1 MVSQKTSEG
10 RRAEL
15 DRSFGPVHNCS
26 MAPPAALHNPTHSG
40 AKLKQPGRCQSSSPQ
55 TLRPPEA
62 GRLTLQ
68 TAWLK
73 MGSPHRARSSGQPW
87 SAAGSLWG
95 WAASRLHLDW
105 TTRFFQEDEEM
116 LMLTHSDELNRTYC
130 EDNRLP
136 FDNITKRNNSSSD
149 DTRRNRASFRGNSRS
164 LAERDNPTLREGPE
178 SPAFKDTRAT
188 VISTGPSTITIT
200 SAVSTED
207 SLWFKNTRSYGKGRR
222 SSEMQADKM
231 GSNSEENPGFNQ
243 KQDNKRRSYRLAGNM
258 QKLRPSEDGEE
269 KKDREETVEG
279 TSQFCTSLEE
289 ERATMSLANPVQSP
303 NTGTTG
309 LNPTATITAWEAGW
323 NVTNAIQGIFVLGLP
338 FALVQSGYVGL
349 VLLVLS
355 AWVCNHT
362 GRILVACLYEETQ
375 CGGPGSVSK
384 ARVRHSYQD
393 IVEACCKGLWPN
405 WPGLGGWMVNVA
417 QVIELLMTCTLYL
430 VVSTSL
436 LSDSLSAMAVPRSV
450 CSLVSLLFL
459 LPCLLLTDLRPV
471 STLSLLC
478 SLAHILISLLVMLYC
493 LSRASSWSWSSL
505 SLSVDPEDFLVSV
518 GVIIFSYTSQIFLP
532 PLEGSMEDRGQFNA
546 MLAWTHGAACIM
558 KTMFSLLAVLTWGA
572 ETSEVITDNLPSD
585 LRPLVNLC
593 LLAKALLSYP
603 LPFYSA
609 AEILQTCLL
618 GDAVVSS
625 YTKRGGRGVSC
636 PALLV
641 RGALL
646 MTSYLLALLVPR
658 FSLLMGLTGS
668 VTGAAMTLILPCLF
682 HLRLQWGRLTVRERL
697 IDVCI
702 LSLGVICSVSGV
714 ICSVKRLV
722 EGL

>member
-1 MVSQKTSEG
+1 M
-10 RRAEL
+10 L
-15 DRSFGPVHNCS
+15 I
-26 MAPPAALHNPTHSG
+26 
-40 AKLKQPGRCQSSSPQ
+40 
-55 TLRPPEA
+55 
-62 GRLTLQ
+62 LTQ
-68 TAWLK
+68 
-73 MGSPHRARSSGQPW
+73 
-87 SAAGSLWG
+87 
-95 WAASRLHLDW
+95 
-105 TTRFFQEDEEM
+105 
-116 LMLTHSDELNRTYC
+116 SDELNRTYS
-130 EDNRLP
+130 EDNRLH
-136 FDNITKRNNSSSD
+136 NTSSD
-149 DTRRNRASFRGNSRS
+149 DARRNRPSSRENSQS
-164 LAERDNPTLREGPE
+164 LSDQDNPTMRERTKDTDLMGSTSSSWQE
-178 SPAFKDTRAT
+178 SPTFKETRAT
-188 VISTGPSTITIT
+188 IISTGPRTVTMT
-200 SAVSTED
+200 SPVPTAD
-207 SLWFKNTRSYGKGRR
+207 SLWLKNTRPYGKER
-222 SSEMQADKM
+222 SSEIQA
-231 GSNSEENPGFNQ
+231 GNSEDNPNFNQ
-243 KQDNKRRSYRLAGNM
+243 KQNNRRRSYRLVRDLGGAI
-258 QKLRPSEDGEE
+258 QKQRLAEDGEE
-269 KKDREETVEG
+269 KKDEEGIVEG
-279 TSQFCTSLEE
+279 SSQFFTSLEE
-289 ERATMSLANPVQSP
+289 ERVRMSVASPVQS
-303 NTGTTG
+303 TTG
-309 LNPTATITAWEAGW
+309 LNPTSTITAWEAGW
-323 NVTNAIQGIFVLGLP
+323 NITNAIQGIFVLGLP

-355 AWVCNHT
+355 AWVCNYT
-362 GRILVACLYEETQ
+362 GRILVACLYEEEES
-375 CGGPGSVSK
+375 GGSK
-384 ARVRHSYQD
+384 VRVRHSYQD
-393 IVEACCKGLWPN
+393 VVQACCKGLWPN

-436 LSDSLSAMAVPRSV
+436 LSDSLSGLTVPRPV
-450 CSLVSLLFL
+450 CSLVSLVFL

-493 LSRASSWSWSSL
+493 LSLASSWSWSCL

-546 MLAWTHGAACIM
+546 MLGWTHGAACIM

-572 ETSEVITDNLPSD
+572 EISEVITDNLPSD

-618 GDAVVSS
+618 
-625 YTKRGGRGVSC
+625 R
-636 PALLV
+636 ALLV

-668 VTGAAMTLILPCLF
+668 VTGSAMTLILPCLC
-682 HLRLQWGRLTVRERL
+682 HLRLQWGRLTGRERL
-697 IDVCI
+697 IDVGI

>member
-1 MVSQKTSEG
+1 
-10 RRAEL
+10 
-15 DRSFGPVHNCS
+15 
-26 MAPPAALHNPTHSG
+26 
-40 AKLKQPGRCQSSSPQ
+40 
-55 TLRPPEA
+55 
-62 GRLTLQ
+62 
-68 TAWLK
+68 
-73 MGSPHRARSSGQPW
+73 MGSPHWVRSSGQPW
-87 SAAGSLWG
+87 SGAGSLWG
-95 WAASRLHLDW
+95 WAVSRLHLDW
-105 TTRFFQEDEEM
+105 TIRFFQEDEET
-116 LMLTHSDELNRTYC
+116 LILTHSDELNRTYR

-136 FDNITKRNNSSSD
+136 FDNIPKKNNTSPD
-149 DTRRNRASFRGNSRS
+149 DTRKNRSTLTEQDIPGMR
-164 LAERDNPTLREGPE
+164 ERPAPNLTGSTSTSWQE
-178 SPAFKDTRAT
+178 SPAFKDTKAT
-188 VISTGPSTITIT
+188 AISSGPSTITIT
-200 SAVSTED
+200 SAVPTAD
-207 SLWFKNTRSYGKGRR
+207 PLWFKNTRSCGKGRSGMR
-222 SSEMQADKM
+222 ADKEKNA
-231 GSNSEENPGFNQ
+231 SFNQ
-243 KQDNKRRSYRLAGNM
+243 NQGSMRRSKMFRVTTQKHRLSKDGDDNKEGV
-258 QKLRPSEDGEE
+258 
-269 KKDREETVEG
+269 ETVAG
-279 TSQFCTSLEE
+279 TSEFFKSLEE
-289 ERATMSLANPVQSP
+289 ERATMSLASP
-303 NTGTTG
+303 DQIHSADTRGP
-309 LNPTATITAWEAGW
+309 NPTATITAWEAGW

-338 FALVQSGYVGL
+338 FALVRSGYVGL
-349 VLLVLS
+349 VLLVVS

-362 GRILVACLYEETQ
+362 GRILVACLYEEEQ
-375 CGGPGSVSK
+375 SGAAAPVSK
-384 ARVRHSYQD
+384 VRVRHSYQD

-417 QVIELLMTCTLYL
+417 QLIELLMTCTLYL

-436 LSDSLSAMAVPRSV
+436 LSDSLSAMTVPRSV
-450 CSLVSLLFL
+450 CSLMSLMFL

-478 SLAHILISLLVMLYC
+478 SLAHILISLSVMLYC

-505 SLSVDPEDFLVSV
+505 RLAVDPEEFLVSV

-532 PLEGSMEDRGQFNA
+532 PLEGSMEDRGQFDA
-546 MLAWTHGAACIM
+546 MLGWTHGAACVM
-558 KTMFSLLAVLTWGA
+558 KTVFSLLAVLTWGA
-572 ETSEVITDNLPSD
+572 ETREVITDNLPSD

-625 YTKRGGRGVSC
+625 KHGGRGVSR

-641 RGALL
+641 RAALL

-682 HLRLQWGRLTVRERL
+682 HLRLQWGRITARERL

>member
-1 MVSQKTSEG
+1 MCVFGLCMSVLMCPVS
-10 RRAEL
+10 
-15 DRSFGPVHNCS
+15 V
-26 MAPPAALHNPTHSG
+26 
-40 AKLKQPGRCQSSSPQ
+40 KLSQ
-55 TLRPPEA
+55 TRRPPDTE
-62 GRLTLQ
+62 RLTPQ
-68 TAWLK
+68 AVRLK
-73 MGSPHRARSSGQPW
+73 MGSPYWARSSGQPM

-95 WAASRLHLDW
+95 WAVSRLHLDW

-116 LMLTHSDELNRTYC
+116 LILTQCDELNRSYN

-136 FDNITKRNNSSSD
+136 FENVANKNIASSD
-149 DTRRNRASFRGNSRS
+149 DARRSRPSSGVNSLS
-164 LAERDNPTLREGPE
+164 LTEQDNPTMIERTKAPDLMGSTSTSWQE
-178 SPAFKDTRAT
+178 SPTFKESRAT
-188 VISTGPSTITIT
+188 IISTGPRTITMT
-200 SAVSTED
+200 SAVSTVDPPWLRNNRPYDKE
-207 SLWFKNTRSYGKGRR
+207 RSK
-222 SSEMQADKM
+222 SSEVQA
-231 GSNSEENPGFNQ
+231 GNSEENSSFNQ
-243 KQDNKRRSYRLAGNM
+243 KQRNKRRSYRLVKHLGGDI
-258 QKLRPSEDGEE
+258 QKQRLAEDGEE
-269 KKDREETVEG
+269 KKDEEGIKEG
-279 TSQFCTSLEE
+279 SSQFFTSLEE
-289 ERATMSLANPVQSP
+289 ERVRMSLAGPVQS
-303 NTGTTG
+303 TTA
-309 LNPTATITAWEAGW
+309 LNPTSTITAWEAGW

-362 GRILVACLYEETQ
+362 GRILVACLYEEEESGRS
-375 CGGPGSVSK
+375 CSMPK
-384 ARVRHSYQD
+384 IRVRHSYQD
-393 IVEACCKGLWPN
+393 VVEACCKGLWPN

-436 LSDSLSAMAVPRSV
+436 LSDSLSGLAVPRSV
-450 CSLVSLLFL
+450 CSLVSLVFL

-493 LSRASSWSWSSL
+493 LSRASSWSWSCL

-546 MLAWTHGAACIM
+546 MLGWTHGAACIM

-618 GDAVVSS
+618 RDAAVSL
-625 YTKRGGRGVSC
+625 KHGGLSRS
-636 PALLV
+636 ALLV

-668 VTGAAMTLILPCLF
+668 VTGSAMTLILPCLC
-682 HLRLQWGRLTVRERL
+682 HLRLQWGRLTVRDRL
-697 IDVCI
+697 IDVGI

>member
-1 MVSQKTSEG
+1 
-10 RRAEL
+10 
-15 DRSFGPVHNCS
+15 
-26 MAPPAALHNPTHSG
+26 
-40 AKLKQPGRCQSSSPQ
+40 
-55 TLRPPEA
+55 
-62 GRLTLQ
+62 
-68 TAWLK
+68 
-73 MGSPHRARSSGQPW
+73 MGSPHWARTPGQPM

-95 WAASRLHLDW
+95 WAVSRLQLDW

-116 LMLTHSDELNRTYC
+116 LILTQSDELNRTYS
-130 EDNRLP
+130 EDNRLH
-136 FDNITKRNNSSSD
+136 NTSSD
-149 DTRRNRASFRGNSRS
+149 DAKRNRPSSRETSQSLSKQDNSTMR
-164 LAERDNPTLREGPE
+164 ERTKDADLMGSTSSSWQE
-178 SPAFKDTRAT
+178 SPTFKETRAT
-188 VISTGPSTITIT
+188 IISTGPRTVTMT
-200 SAVSTED
+200 SPVPTTD
-207 SLWFKNTRSYGKGRR
+207 SLWLKNTRPYSKER
-222 SSEMQADKM
+222 SSEIQAGMM
-231 GSNSEENPGFNQ
+231 GSNSEENSNFNQ
-243 KQDNKRRSYRLAGNM
+243 KQNKRRRSYRLVRDLGRDI
-258 QKLRPSEDGEE
+258 QKQRLTEDGQE
-269 KKDREETVEG
+269 KKDEEGIMEG
-279 TSQFCTSLEE
+279 SSQVFTSLEE
-289 ERATMSLANPVQSP
+289 ERVRTSVASPVQS
-303 NTGTTG
+303 TTG
-309 LNPTATITAWEAGW
+309 LNSTSTITAWEAGW

-355 AWVCNHT
+355 AWVCNYT
-362 GRILVACLYEETQ
+362 GRILVACLYEEEES
-375 CGGPGSVSK
+375 GGSK
-384 ARVRHSYQD
+384 VRVRNSYQD
-393 IVEACCKGLWPN
+393 VVQACCKGLWPH

-436 LSDSLSAMAVPRSV
+436 LSDSLTGLTVPRPV
-450 CSLVSLLFL
+450 CSLVSLVFL

-493 LSRASSWSWSSL
+493 LSLASSWSWSCL

-532 PLEGSMEDRGQFNA
+532 PLEGSMEDRGRFNA
-546 MLAWTHGAACIM
+546 MLGWTHGAACIM

-572 ETSEVITDNLPSD
+572 EISEVITDNLPSD

-618 GDAVVSS
+618 RDAAVSL
-625 YTKRGGRGVSC
+625 KHGGLSRS
-636 PALLV
+636 ALLV

-668 VTGAAMTLILPCLF
+668 VTGSAMTLILPCLC
-682 HLRLQWGRLTVRERL
+682 HLRLQWGHLTGRERL

>member
-1 MVSQKTSEG
+1 MLLEALKRVSTVKREI
-10 RRAEL
+10 
-15 DRSFGPVHNCS
+15 
-26 MAPPAALHNPTHSG
+26 
-40 AKLKQPGRCQSSSPQ
+40 KLPQ
-55 TLRPPEA
+55 TFRPPEA

-68 TAWLK
+68 TARLK
-73 MGSPHRARSSGQPW
+73 MGSPHWARGSGQPW
-87 SAAGSLWG
+87 GAAGSLWG

-116 LMLTHSDELNRTYC
+116 LILTHSDELNRTYG
-130 EDNRLP
+130 EDNRMPLY
-136 FDNITKRNNSSSD
+136 NIAVNNSTSSD
-149 DTRRNRASFRGNSRS
+149 DTRRNRTSFRRS
-164 LAERDNPTLREGPE
+164 SSSQTEQDHPSMRDRPAPNLMGSTSTSQQA
-178 SPAFKDTRAT
+178 SPAFKETRTT
-188 VISTGPSTITIT
+188 VISTGPTTISVT
-200 SAVSTED
+200 SAVSTAD
-207 SLWFKNTRSYGKGRR
+207 SLLFHDTQSYVKGKR
-222 SSEMQADKM
+222 SSETQACRM
-231 GSNSEENPGFNQ
+231 GSNGEENPSSDQNQCTKSRSYSLAGLLRGNTQ
-243 KQDNKRRSYRLAGNM
+243 KQKR
-258 QKLRPSEDGEE
+258 SEDGEE
-269 KKDREETVEG
+269 EKEGGETVER
-279 TSQFCTSLEE
+279 TSQLCTSLQE
-289 ERATMSLANPVQSP
+289 ERAMMSVASPVQSP
-303 NTGTTG
+303 NAETTC
-309 LNPTATITAWEAGW
+309 LNLTPTITAWEAGW

-362 GRILVACLYEETQ
+362 GRILVACLYEEEQ
-375 CGGPGSVSK
+375 SGGVGLVSK
-384 ARVRHSYQD
+384 VRVRHSYQD

-436 LSDSLSAMAVPRSV
+436 LSDSLSGMSVPRSV
-450 CSLVSLLFL
+450 CSLVSLIFL

-505 SLSVDPEDFLVSV
+505 SLSVDPGDFLVSV

-532 PLEGSMEDRGQFNA
+532 PLEGSMADRGQFNA
-546 MLAWTHGAACIM
+546 MLGWTHGAACIM
-558 KTMFSLLAVLTWGA
+558 KTMFSVLAVLTWGT

-585 LRPLVNLC
+585 LRPFVNLC

-609 AEILQTCLL
+609 AEILQACLL
-618 GDAVVSS
+618 GDAIVSS
-625 YTKRGGRGVSC
+625 HPKHRGRAVSR

-682 HLRLQWGRLTVRERL
+682 HLRLRWGRLTVRDRL

-702 LSLGVICSVSGV
+702 LSLGVISSVSGV
-714 ICSVKRLV
+714 ICSLKRLV

>member
-1 MVSQKTSEG
+1 MSVS
-10 RRAEL
+10 R
-15 DRSFGPVHNCS
+15 
-26 MAPPAALHNPTHSG
+26 APPRPLDLQG
-40 AKLKQPGRCQSSSPQ
+40 A
-55 TLRPPEA
+55 E
-62 GRLTLQ
+62 RLTLQ
-68 TAWLK
+68 TTRLK
-73 MGSPHRARSSGQPW
+73 MGSLRWARSSGQPW
-87 SAAGSLWG
+87 GAAGSLWG
-95 WAASRLHLDW
+95 WAVSRINLDW
-105 TTRFFQEDEEM
+105 TTRLFQGDEEM
-116 LMLTHSDELNRTYC
+116 LILTHSDELNRTYG
-130 EDNRLP
+130 EDIRLP
-136 FDNITKRNNSSSD
+136 FDNITNTTNTSSD
-149 DTRRNRASFRGNSRS
+149 DTRGNRTSFRRHS
-164 LAERDNPTLREGPE
+164 LSLTEQVNPSIPASTSTLLQE
-178 SPAFKDTRAT
+178 SPAFKETRAT
-188 VISTGPSTITIT
+188 AISTGPRTITIT
-200 SAVSTED
+200 SAVSSVD
-207 SLWFKNTRSYGKGRR
+207 SLCFKNTRNYGKGRR
-222 SSEMQADKM
+222 ASETQADKM
-231 GSNSEENPGFNQ
+231 GSNSKENQNQ
-243 KQDNKRRSYRLAGNM
+243 GHKRGSYRLFRGNM
-258 QKLRPSEDGEE
+258 HKQRLSEDGEE
-269 KKDREETVEG
+269 TMEG
-279 TSQFCTSLEE
+279 TSQFCTSLDD
-289 ERATMSLANPVQSP
+289 ERARMSLTNHVQSP
-303 NTGTTG
+303 DTDTTG
-309 LNPTATITAWEAGW
+309 VSHSPTITAWEAGW

-338 FALVQSGYVGL
+338 FALVQSGYLGL
-349 VLLVLS
+349 LLMVLS

-362 GRILVACLYEETQ
+362 GRILVACLYEEEQ
-375 CGGPGSVSK
+375 SGGTMSK
-384 ARVRHSYQD
+384 VRVRHSYQD
-393 IVEACCKGLWPN
+393 IVEACCKGLRPH

-436 LSDSLSAMAVPRSV
+436 LSDSLTGVAVPRSV
-450 CSLVSLLFL
+450 CSLVSLMFL

-493 LSRASSWSWSSL
+493 LSRASSWTWSTL
-505 SLSVDPEDFLVSV
+505 SLSADPENFLVSV

-546 MLAWTHGAACIM
+546 MLGWTHGAACIM
-558 KTMFSLLAVLTWGA
+558 KTLFSLLAVLTWGT

-618 GDAVVSS
+618 G
-625 YTKRGGRGVSC
+625 GVSR

-641 RGALL
+641 RATLL

-682 HLRLQWGRLTVRERL
+682 HLRLQWGCLAVRDRL

-722 EGL
+722 GGL